1 MVTPQMRVGSALGV
15 VGKRF
20 DDAAIADLAPGAL
33 LEHALEFALEHRQPG
48 EPPLD
53 LLELAPRKPIDRIAR
68 LVRAIRKAEQLADS
82 PRAKSRARGYGG

>member
-20 DDAAIADLAPGAL
+20 DDAAVADLAPGAL
-33 LEHALEFALEHRQPG
+33 LEHALELALEHRQPG

-53 LLELAPRKPIDRIAR
+53 LLELAPRKPIDGVAR
-68 LVRAIRKAEQLADS
+68 LVRVIRQAEQLAD
-82 PRAKSRARGYGG
+82 RLE